1 MAESGSTSLGRKK
14 VGRANRARAGGS
26 PDPQRRARA
35 FRKRHRRAFEQAEKE
50 FRRLQRDVALAGWAA
65 KLSDLGL
72 YIQDYRVKYAEVD
85 RLYEMAK
92 RDQWNPSTR
101 FAPEEGP
108 DFDDVKAFPVRE
120 RVAGAR
126 VLSDFYWGEQGAQI
140 ISSQL
145 VSMVRENEAR
155 NFLSTQTM
163 DEARHVEV
171 FQKMLQQLDQVYP
184 MNPYLRLLLND
195 IYRSDWVIE
204 KMMGMNLFVEGL
216 ALSAFRE
223 AMSLH
228 KDRHLDEV
236 LRLIMKDESRHV
248 GFGVKYLAP
257 KLKRLLPHQKLR
269 LQGKQLLWAFLL
281 ERSVRT
287 HQREAEVF
295 GVDLVGVVKQILRDH
310 RDRVQEMASDALIDT
325 RPIEKAMD
333 FLFGSRGEVPQ
344 GTAGAKGA
352 PPA

>member
-1 MAESGSTSLGRKK
+1 MIERRSKSHKEEKRNGAKRGK
-14 VGRANRARAGGS
+14 VGS
-26 PDPQRRARA
+26 EPELQRKIRA
-35 FRKRHRRAFEQAEKE
+35 FKKRHRRAFEQAEKE
-50 FRRLQRDVALAGWAA
+50 FRRLQPDVALAAQVA
-65 KLSDLGL
+65 KQGDRGL
-72 YIQDYRVKYAEVD
+72 YIEDYRIKYPEVD

-92 RDQWNPSTR
+92 RDQWNATSRFTEEST
-101 FAPEEGP
+101 P
-108 DFDDVKAFPVRE
+108 DFDNVKSFPIRE

-145 VSMVRENEAR
+145 VSMVRDNEAR

-171 FQKMLQQLDQVYP
+171 FQRLLQQLDQVYP

-195 IYRSDWVIE
+195 IYRSDWAIE

-216 ALSAFRE
+216 ALSSFQE

-236 LRLIMKDESRHV
+236 LSMILKDESRHV

-257 KLKRLLPHQKLR
+257 QLRHLLPHQKIR
-269 LQGKQLLWAFLL
+269 LQAKQLFWAFLL

-287 HQREAEVF
+287 HEREAQVF

-310 RDRVQEMASDALIDT
+310 QDRVQEMASDALIDT
-325 RPIEKAMD
+325 RPIEKAID
-333 FLFGSRGEVPQ
+333 FLFGGRKPFVHH
-344 GTAGAKGA
+344 
-352 PPA
+352 